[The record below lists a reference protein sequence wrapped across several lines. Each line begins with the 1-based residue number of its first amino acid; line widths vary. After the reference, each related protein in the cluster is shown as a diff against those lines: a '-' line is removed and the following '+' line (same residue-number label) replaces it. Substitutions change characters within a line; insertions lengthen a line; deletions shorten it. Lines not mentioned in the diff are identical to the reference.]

1 MEPPSQEESGRPK
14 VPAAGANRPV
24 LRRFCLLSARL
35 VVEIDSVFHEDSE
48 KDQRKTEYLESRGF
62 RVMRVYASETDK
74 ALDDVI
80 ESIWVEI
87 AGGPPP
93 HPDLPHR

>member
-1 MEPPSQEESGRPK
+1 VKDAVDPDDEPNRQAGKIGEVRRLA
-14 VPAAGANRPV
+14 PAARNFRPARFL
-24 LRRFCLLSARL
+24 LRRRFHARRSVADLS
-35 VVEIDSVFHEDSE
+35 D
-48 KDQRKTEYLESRGF
+48 YLESRGF

-87 AGGPPP
+87 AGGR
-93 HPDLPHR
+93 LPTL